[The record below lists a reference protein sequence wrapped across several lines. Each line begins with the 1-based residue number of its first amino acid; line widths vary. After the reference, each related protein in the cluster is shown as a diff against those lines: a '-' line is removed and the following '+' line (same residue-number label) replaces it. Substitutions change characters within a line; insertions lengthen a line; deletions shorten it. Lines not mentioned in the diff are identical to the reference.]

1 MFSAVFFTFLRF
13 LLVLILV
20 ILLFEMALKHSTEV
34 WSNVPKHK
42 KAVVCLSEKI
52 GMLHKPYSGL
62 NYSEVDDELS
72 VNETPKY
79 IK

>member
-1 MFSAVFFTFLRF
+1 
-13 LLVLILV
+13 
-20 ILLFEMALKHSTEV
+20 MALKHSTEV